1 MRKKRVL
8 AAMSGGVDS
17 SVMAALLQEQ
27 GYEVIGATMRL
38 WEEGDDETAFKKT
51 GRTCCALSDVNDAK
65 WVADILGIPHYTLNL
80 KERFRT
86 DVVQNFIDEY
96 AAGRTPNPC
105 INCNFNLKFDAL
117 LEKAHMIEC
126 DYIATG
132 HYARVE
138 QDGALWRL
146 RKAANTRKDQ
156 SYVLYHLNQTTLPE
170 VLLPLGGIVSKD
182 ETRRLAAAYKLP
194 VAKKKESQ
202 DICFIPDGDHKAF
215 LLRQAADLHRPG
227 DIVYLDGRVIGRHDG
242 VAFHTIGQRRG
253 LGIAWPEP
261 LFVVAL
267 DAAKNQVVVGPADAV
282 FSNRLTAEQVR
293 FTGPSPLDGEA
304 WTISAK
310 IRYSHKEAPAVLTM
324 MDATHASI
332 VFEQPQRAVTP
343 GQAVVFY
350 DGEYVIGGGIIT
362 GAGK

>member
-38 WEEGDDETAFKKT
+38 WEEGDDEQTSKKT

-65 WVADILGIPHYTLNL
+65 RVADILGIPHYTLNL
-80 KERFRT
+80 KERFRI

-132 HYARVE
+132 HYARIE
-138 QDGALWRL
+138 QNSGLWRL
-146 RKAANTRKDQ
+146 RKAADTKKDQ
-156 SYVLYHLNQTTLPE
+156 SYVLYHLNQTTLPQ
-170 VLLPLGGIVSKD
+170 VLFPLGGIASKD
-182 ETRRLAAAYKLP
+182 ETRRLAAVYKLP

-202 DICFIPDGDHKAF
+202 DICFIPDGDNKAF
-215 LLRQAADLHRPG
+215 LLRQAADLYRPG
-227 DIVYLDGRVIGRHDG
+227 DVVHLDGRVIGRHDG
-242 VAFHTIGQRRG
+242 ISFHTVGQRRG

-267 DAAKNQVVVGPADAV
+267 DAVKNQVIVGPAEAV
-282 FSNRLTAEQVR
+282 FSDSLTAAQVR
-293 FTGPSPLDGEA
+293 FTGLAPIVGESWKIQA
-304 WTISAK
+304 R
-310 IRYSHKEAPAVLTM
+310 IRYSHKEADAVLTLT
-324 MDATHASI
+324 DETHASL
-332 VFEQPQRAVTP
+332 VFSKAQRAITP

-350 DGEYVIGGGIIT
+350 DGEYVVGGGIIT
-362 GAGK
+362 SAGK